1 MGIEIRKSICRVCSR
16 GCPID
21 VEIKN
26 EEIRQITPSNP
37 QSGGQL
43 CALGYAYKEYVTR
56 PDRIRT
62 PLRRVGERGSGQWES
77 ITWEE
82 AYREIGDKL
91 LKLRAEYGA
100 DTVAFYTGYTKWYRP
115 VYQRFVHSFGTL
127 NYGTESSACH
137 QSYRMASELNFGVLT
152 TPDIPNSDLF
162 IGWAYNPFYSG
173 NSQGNP
179 LEEFRERG
187 GRVIIVDP
195 KYTPAAKLAD
205 IHLRPDPGTDGAL
218 AHFFG
223 NYLIQHGKTDEEY
236 IAAYVHG
243 FPEYKRYVR
252 KFTLEKTAQ
261 ITGIPEATLLAAAEL
276 IADSPVFSINISGAA
291 IPHHTN
297 GMQNCRAIQALLA
310 ITGNFDRE
318 GGNLPVEYPVDAL
331 NLKVEWDKFVDE
343 TRPLSE
349 DGSGYQ
355 NSVAWHKKNP
365 GFRAEGRRS
374 CKPKIGSGRFPLW
387 SRVVDEFQSMDLSRQ
402 ILEGTPYPI
411 RAVFALGM
419 NRRMFLE
426 NEKLMEALGKLEFFV
441 DVDVFWTDAARVAD
455 IVLPACTSVERAELV
470 CSGPTVRYVSPA
482 IKPLYQSK
490 SDVDILCELADM
502 MELADPLLRR
512 GYEAIVRHVMMKI
525 GVTFDDLKSSGA
537 AMKIP
542 GKEPYR
548 PGKSLQLGL
557 RTPTG
562 KIELYSETIA
572 DIPEEYGLNPL
583 PTYRDSLPRK
593 GKNEYPLTLVA
604 GSRISTRFHS
614 RFNGVRAADYFR
626 AVPSAELH
634 PLYAQTLGIR
644 QGDAILVTT
653 PTGTM
658 RVHAE
663 LTKAAKRGTVF
674 MFQSY
679 ADEADVNRII
689 DGNHL
694 DPYSGFPG
702 YRTVRCKVE
711 GVHEE

>member
-1 MGIEIRKSICRVCSR
+1 
-16 GCPID
+16 
-21 VEIKN
+21 
-26 EEIRQITPSNP
+26 
-37 QSGGQL
+37 
-43 CALGYAYKEYVTR
+43 
-56 PDRIRT
+56 
-62 PLRRVGERGSGQWES
+62 
-77 ITWEE
+77 
-82 AYREIGDKL
+82 
-91 LKLRAEYGA
+91 
-100 DTVAFYTGYTKWYRP
+100 
-115 VYQRFVHSFGTL
+115 
-127 NYGTESSACH
+127 
-137 QSYRMASELNFGVLT
+137 
-152 TPDIPNSDLF
+152 
-162 IGWAYNPFYSG
+162 
-173 NSQGNP
+173 
-179 LEEFRERG
+179 
-187 GRVIIVDP
+187 
-195 KYTPAAKLAD
+195 
-205 IHLRPDPGTDGAL
+205 
-218 AHFFG
+218 
-223 NYLIQHGKTDEEY
+223 
-236 IAAYVHG
+236 
-243 FPEYKRYVR
+243 
-252 KFTLEKTAQ
+252 
-261 ITGIPEATLLAAAEL
+261 
-276 IADSPVFSINISGAA
+276 
-291 IPHHTN
+291 
-297 GMQNCRAIQALLA
+297 MQNCRAIQALLA

-349 DGSGYQ
+349 DSSGYQ

-365 GFRAEGRRS
+365 GFRAEGRKT

-387 SRVVDEFQSMDLSRQ
+387 AQVVDEFQSMDLSRQ

-441 DVDVFWTDAARVAD
+441 DVDVFWTDAAKLAD
-455 IVLPACTSVERAELV
+455 IVLPACTSVERAELIA
-470 CSGPTVRYVSPA
+470 SGPTVRYVSPA
-482 IKPLYQSK
+482 IRPLYQSK
-490 SDVDILCELADM
+490 SDVDILCELAGA

-512 GYEAIVRHVMMKI
+512 GYEAIVRHVIMKI
-525 GVTFDDLKSSGA
+525 GITFDDLKSSGA

-634 PLYAQTLGIR
+634 PLDAQTLGIR

-711 GVHEE
+711 EEQAV